1 MTPESTGRAP
11 RRGHRLLRGLRAQLL
26 LWTILPL
33 TVVLIVLSLAG
44 VTRHRQAMTRLVED
58 RDRGVTVAEA
68 NRLGREVA
76 QQVAVLARLATL
88 PTAEFPATLADQP
101 LDVAGSFSVGRAWRP
116 PRSALVPAT
125 PAATAWAQ
133 SDTARLL
140 ATRAAAV
147 GQTQYETD
155 LPGDDAARLLIAVP
169 TSGGKVLVGAL
180 PVEALSLAESNLLL
194 EGEMQGAMFVLDQT
208 GRRVH
213 HHDPASL
220 AVDPAVLDS
229 LPSASTGSTYL
240 RDRQGRELLVSYAH
254 VEPPGW
260 TLATVEDVHTIT
272 AMGMSAVEVL
282 PLLLLFVAVVALL
295 AVSFGVLSVVR
306 PLQELDR
313 RAGRVAWGDFDA
325 IEQPVGGVQEIDD
338 LRITLAQMAERIRSY
353 QSGMRDYLSAITQGQ
368 EEERTRLAHELHDVS
383 IQGLIALKQRG
394 QMALKTLGSDP
405 ARATARL
412 QELNGL
418 IDAEIAGLRRL
429 IGDLRPIYLEDLG
442 FVPALEMLPRQ
453 MQERYGLALHLTVR
467 GDPVRLAPDIELAA
481 YRIVQQALANV
492 ATHAQARNA
501 WLDVT
506 FAPEHLTLVVRDD
519 GVGFTPPEQP
529 ADLAHQGHFGLMGM
543 RERTLLYGGQLTIT
557 SAPGQG
563 AIITARLPLLH

>member
-1 MTPESTGRAP
+1 
-11 RRGHRLLRGLRAQLL
+11 
-26 LWTILPL
+26 
-33 TVVLIVLSLAG
+33 
-44 VTRHRQAMTRLVED
+44 
-58 RDRGVTVAEA
+58 
-68 NRLGREVA
+68 
-76 QQVAVLARLATL
+76 
-88 PTAEFPATLADQP
+88 
-101 LDVAGSFSVGRAWRP
+101 
-116 PRSALVPAT
+116 
-125 PAATAWAQ
+125 
-133 SDTARLL
+133 
-140 ATRAAAV
+140 
-147 GQTQYETD
+147 
-155 LPGDDAARLLIAVP
+155 
-169 TSGGKVLVGAL
+169 
-180 PVEALSLAESNLLL
+180 LSLAESNLLL
-194 EGEMQGAMFVLDQT
+194 EGEMQGAMFVLDGT

-213 HHDPASL
+213 HHDPAGL
-220 AVDPAVLDS
+220 AVDRAVLGT
-229 LPSASTGSTYL
+229 LPLASAGSTYL

-325 IEQPVGGVQEIDD
+325 VEQPVGGVQEIDD
-338 LRITLAQMAERIRSY
+338 LRVTLAQMAERIRDY
-353 QSGMRDYLSAITQGQ
+353 QGGMRDYLSAITQGQ

-394 QMALKTLGSDP
+394 QMALKALGRDP
-405 ARATARL
+405 ARAEARL

-418 IDAEIAGLRRL
+418 IDDEVAGLRRI
-429 IGDLRPIYLEDLG
+429 IGDLRPIYLDDLG
-442 FVPALEMLPRQ
+442 FVPALEMLARQ
-453 MQERYGLALHLTVR
+453 TEERYGLRVHLTER
-467 GDPVRLAPDIELAA
+467 GQVVRLAPDLELAA

-492 ATHAQARNA
+492 AAHAQARNA

-506 FAPEHLTLVVRDD
+506 FDPNHLTLVVRDD

-543 RERTLLYGGQLTIT
+543 RERALLYGGQLTIT
-557 SAPGQG
+557 SASGQG
-563 AIITARLPLLH
+563 ATITARLPLLQ